1 MVRTSFLLFLA
12 FSTVMIHGAPLK
24 TRSTEHD
31 LTQEK
36 ANVVPP
42 NVSSQSAADD
52 TSIDDDSDYFIL
64 PQAAPPCDP
73 KLQPCPTQQ
82 QSNPPPVAN
91 CMSNTANPQTPNP
104 VKAQNGPILG
114 L

>member
-1 MVRTSFLLFLA
+1 MVRTSFLLLLV

-24 TRSTEHD
+24 VRSTEHD

-36 ANVVPP
+36 AIRLPP
-42 NVSSQSAADD
+42 SVINQSAADE
-52 TSIDDDSDYFIL
+52 DYL
-64 PQAAPPCDP
+64 THPQAAPPCNP
-73 KLQPCPTQQ
+73 KLPSCPTQL

-104 VKAQNGPILG
+104 VKPQDGPVAGI
-114 L
+114 